1 MLPSKLL
8 RSQWSQFYFSLAG
21 TTSSGDPIHRTERP
35 TVETAPYLE
44 DGFLTLPAESL
55 PFQSVL
61 TSYVSCNLYTFGEAC
76 IDIDIEYEH
85 KQVMN
90 TICCT
95 VPAYYL
101 CMRPHKGCLALA
113 LQYLD
118 SPQPMHRTPADLLHF
133 LLHFHFHHQG

>member
-55 PFQSVL
+55 PLLKSHLSTQVA
-61 TSYVSCNLYTFGEAC
+61 SCNHHIHIYVEAR
-76 IDIDIEYEH
+76 IDIDIEYER
-85 KQVMN
+85 KQVVN

-95 VPAYYL
+95 VPAYVS
-101 CMRPHKGCLALA
+101 MHAPTSGCLAL
-113 LQYLD
+113 
-118 SPQPMHRTPADLLHF
+118 P
-133 LLHFHFHHQG
+133 